1 MLPQELRILTDWS
14 NRLNFNMLKVKQNE
28 YDKKPQT
35 FTNTEYVKYNLITD
49 LEA

>member
-1 MLPQELRILTDWS
+1 
-14 NRLNFNMLKVKQNE
+14 MLKVKHNE
-28 YDKKPQT
+28 YDKKETQT